1 MAGPTG
7 PYEPDAR
14 DKTRPA
20 TVLTLDVHLDLHD
33 HDGEITTMLML
44 DRVMERQ
51 GGSGPDGAII
61 PITGDEEERIAHWFH
76 KKYGHLND

>member
-1 MAGPTG
+1 MAGPQG
-7 PYEPDAR
+7 PYDSDAR
-14 DKTRPA
+14 DKTLPA
-20 TVLTLDVHLDLHD
+20 NVVTLDVHLDLHD
-33 HDGEITTMLML
+33 HDSEVTTMLML

-61 PITGDEEERIAHWFH
+61 PITGDEEERIAHWFQ